1 MRMLPLPLWAALAVI
16 CVTQTSTA
24 RSVVEPLGSPQSLA
38 APGNIL
44 PAFVSPGTLGAFLT
58 AVREATFITSE
69 SRTAAEALSARF
81 FDDAQVRRDV
91 SESPEPASEEPAASL
106 EPKSSEPAAT
116 LANSDVHRPYIFEAA
131 LFKPSLVQPEG
142 ASLKHTKKQRRLA
155 RRPQAQRPRTWS
167 FESAPRPV
175 RHRAPRDYGQL
186 SKADLRWL
194 NG

>member
-1 MRMLPLPLWAALAVI
+1 MRILPLLLLAALAVI

-24 RSVVEPLGSPQSLA
+24 RSVVDPLGSPQSVA

-69 SRTAAEALSARF
+69 SRTAAEAISARF
-81 FDDAQVRRDV
+81 LDDAQIKSDV
-91 SESPEPASEEPAASL
+91 SESPEPASQEPVSQEPASPA
-106 EPKSSEPAAT
+106 PAAT

-131 LFKPSLVQPEG
+131 LFEPSPVQPES
-142 ASLKHTKKQRRLA
+142 ASPKHTKKQRRLA
-155 RRPQAQRPRTWS
+155 RRAQTQRPLARS
-167 FESAPRPV
+167 FENPPRPV

-186 SKADLRWL
+186 SKADLLWL

>member
-1 MRMLPLPLWAALAVI
+1 MRILPLLLWAAVAVI
-16 CVTQTSTA
+16 LLTQTSTA
-24 RSVVEPLGSPQSLA
+24 RSLLDPLGSPQSVA

-58 AVREATFITSE
+58 AVREATFSTSE

-81 FDDAQVRRDV
+81 FDAEARNDIPER
-91 SESPEPASEEPAASL
+91 PEPATA
-106 EPKSSEPAAT
+106 
-116 LANSDVHRPYIFEAA
+116 LANTNVHVPYIFAAA
-131 LFKPSLVQPEG
+131 LFEPALVKPDS
-142 ASLKHTKKQRRLA
+142 ASPKHTKKQRRVA
-155 RRPQAQRPRTWS
+155 RRAQAQQPRARS

-175 RHRAPRDYGQL
+175 RHRPARDQL

>member
-1 MRMLPLPLWAALAVI
+1 MRILPLLLLAALAVI

-24 RSVVEPLGSPQSLA
+24 RSVVDPLGSQQSLA

-69 SRTAAEALSARF
+69 SRTAAEAISARF
-81 FDDAQVRRDV
+81 LDDAQIRRDV
-91 SESPEPASEEPAASL
+91 SESPEPASQEPASPA
-106 EPKSSEPAAT
+106 PAAT

-131 LFKPSLVQPEG
+131 LFEPSPVQPES

-155 RRPQAQRPRTWS
+155 RRTQTQRPLARS
-167 FESAPRPV
+167 LENAPRPV

-186 SKADLRWL
+186 SKADLLWL

>member
-1 MRMLPLPLWAALAVI
+1 MRILPLLLWAAVAVA

-24 RSVVEPLGSPQSLA
+24 RSVVDPLGSPQSLA

-81 FDDAQVRRDV
+81 LDDAQAKSDV
-91 SESPEPASEEPAASL
+91 SESPEPTSPEPTSL
-106 EPKSSEPAAT
+106 EPASPEPAAT

-131 LFKPSLVQPEG
+131 LFEPSPVQP
-142 ASLKHTKKQRRLA
+142 ASASPKHIKKQRRLA
-155 RRPQAQRPRTWS
+155 RRSQAQQPRVRS
-167 FESAPRPV
+167 IENAPRPV
-175 RHRAPRDYGQL
+175 RHRPPRDQL